1 MGTVCVKGEKLDKN
15 QPISEVVS
23 KMIHG
28 IEILIQKGDIVDLKV
43 DAIVNPCDQKSANQL
58 VKSAGF
64 LFFF

>member
-23 KMIHG
+23 KKVQG
-28 IEILIQKGDIVDLKV
+28 IEILIQKGEIVDLKV

-58 VKSAGF
+58 VKSAGYF
-64 LFFF
+64 YY